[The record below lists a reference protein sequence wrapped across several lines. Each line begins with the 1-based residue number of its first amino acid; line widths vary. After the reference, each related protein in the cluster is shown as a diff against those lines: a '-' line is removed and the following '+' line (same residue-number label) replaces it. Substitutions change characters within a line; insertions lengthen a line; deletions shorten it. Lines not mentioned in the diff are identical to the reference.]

1 METAVNPVVLSTME
15 NGDIVRSLAG
25 IPSEGPVIYV
35 GYHMMFGFEIVPLI
49 SHFMNEKNII
59 LRGMTHPMMFTK
71 SREGGLPPPLS
82 AFDNMRIMGA
92 VPVSATNFYRL
103 FSSNSH
109 ILLYPGGMRESLHRK
124 VIRMINEIISY
135 FIH

>member
-35 GYHMMFGFEIVPLI
+35 GYHMMFGFEVVPLL
-49 SHFMNEKNII
+49 SHFLIEKNII

-71 SREGGLPPPLS
+71 SREGRLPPPLS

-109 ILLYPGGMRESLHRK
+109 VLLYPGGMRESLHRK
-124 VIRMINEIISY
+124 VIRKINKISY
-135 FIH
+135 LFH